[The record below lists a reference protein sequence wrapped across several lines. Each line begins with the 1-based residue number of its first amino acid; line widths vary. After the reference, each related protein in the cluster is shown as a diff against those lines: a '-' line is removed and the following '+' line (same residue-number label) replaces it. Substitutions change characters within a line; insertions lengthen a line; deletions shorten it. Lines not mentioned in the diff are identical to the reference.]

1 MKYLNKTLTK
11 GEKVVVNA
19 KMSKWSLLFPILL
32 ALPTLGISLL
42 IGLIRRATTEYGVT
56 NNKVLS
62 KTGLIKR
69 DTDEL
74 RTIKIEGVDVTQGV
88 LGRIFGYGNLVFSGT
103 GSQSVTF
110 KMVSNPLDL
119 KKQVQETF

>member
-11 GEKVVVNA
+11 GEKVIVNA
-19 KMSKWSLLFPILL
+19 KMSKWSLLIPVVFGIFT
-32 ALPTLGISLL
+32 AFVWTLFA
-42 IGLIRRATTEYGVT
+42 LIRYATTEYGVT
-56 NNKVLS
+56 TNKVLS

-74 RTIKIEGVDVTQGV
+74 RTIKIEGVDVTQGY
-88 LGRIFGYGNLVFSGT
+88 LGRMFGYGNLVFTGT